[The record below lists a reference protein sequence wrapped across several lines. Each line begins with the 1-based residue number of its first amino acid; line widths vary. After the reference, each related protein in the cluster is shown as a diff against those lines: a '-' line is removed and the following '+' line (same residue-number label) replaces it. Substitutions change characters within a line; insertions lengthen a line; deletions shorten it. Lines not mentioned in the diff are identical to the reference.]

1 MSFFS
6 CQKHFITIIDFAIIY
21 RASVALTFL
30 PHMVTTIRTQYKNP
44 VKESSKRIQKQNLV
58 RIEGVLLSA

>member
-6 CQKHFITIIDFAIIY
+6 CQKQFITIIDFAIIY

-44 VKESSKRIQKQNLV
+44 VKESSKRIQK
-58 RIEGVLLSA
+58 